1 MTEQDNLQNKE
12 QPSSGETALINQVQ
26 TNAAV
31 NAPANASEK
40 KPRKRHLF
48 AKGFAFGMGVMLM
61 ICIML
66 FLVLMLTRRVY
77 ISGRAGLADA
87 ELIAKTES
95 IAYYLKSHS
104 LYDYDPDSLRDGMLN
119 GLMEGTGD
127 RYAQYYNT
135 QELADLMNDYEGNF
149 CGLGVLIKQSPE
161 GDVYVSGTYKDS
173 PAEEAGFTEGDVFK
187 AVDGVDVEGWD
198 RYDVAE
204 LIRGE
209 EGTSVTITVYRESTG
224 ETLDLTATR
233 KQLKKIDVEYRMV
246 SDTTGYIWI
255 KDFDEVAVT
264 QFAEALEDLRSQG
277 MEDMILDLR
286 TNTGGLLRAVLDIT
300 RQIMCKGVIVS
311 TRNAQGETDS
321 YKCDGKNEFTGDI
334 LILTDG
340 YTASAS
346 EILVGALKDHGMAIS
361 MGTTTFGKGVVQDF
375 FYLSDA
381 SGIKFTTEEYLT
393 PNGTAIDGVGI
404 EPDIVVEF
412 DYDRY
417 IEDKTDNQLEAAI
430 EYMASH

>member
-1 MTEQDNLQNKE
+1 
-12 QPSSGETALINQVQ
+12 
-26 TNAAV
+26 
-31 NAPANASEK
+31 
-40 KPRKRHLF
+40 
-48 AKGFAFGMGVMLM
+48 
-61 ICIML
+61 
-66 FLVLMLTRRVY
+66 
-77 ISGRAGLADA
+77 
-87 ELIAKTES
+87 
-95 IAYYLKSHS
+95 
-104 LYDYDPDSLRDGMLN
+104 
-119 GLMEGTGD
+119 
-127 RYAQYYNT
+127 
-135 QELADLMNDYEGNF
+135 
-149 CGLGVLIKQSPE
+149 
-161 GDVYVSGTYKDS
+161 
-173 PAEEAGFTEGDVFK
+173 
-187 AVDGVDVEGWD
+187 
-198 RYDVAE
+198 
-204 LIRGE
+204 
-209 EGTSVTITVYRESTG
+209 
-224 ETLDLTATR
+224 
-233 KQLKKIDVEYRMV
+233 
-246 SDTTGYIWI
+246 
-255 KDFDEVAVT
+255 
-264 QFAEALEDLRSQG
+264 

>member
-1 MTEQDNLQNKE
+1 
-12 QPSSGETALINQVQ
+12 
-26 TNAAV
+26 
-31 NAPANASEK
+31 
-40 KPRKRHLF
+40 
-48 AKGFAFGMGVMLM
+48 MGVMLV

-104 LYDYDPDSLRDGMLN
+104 LYDYDPDALRDGMLQ

>member
-1 MTEQDNLQNKE
+1 MTEQDNLQYKE
-12 QPSSGETALINQVQ
+12 QPSSGETALINQAQ
-26 TNAAV
+26 TNAPV
-31 NAPANASEK
+31 NAPAQP
-40 KPRKRHLF
+40 PRRKHLF
-48 AKGFAFGMGVMLM
+48 AKGFAFGMGVMLV
-61 ICIML
+61 ICMML
-66 FLVLMLTRRVY
+66 FVVLMLTRRVY

-95 IAYYLKSHS
+95 IAYYLKGHS
-104 LYDYDPDSLRDGMLN
+104 LYDYDPDTLRDGMLD
-119 GLMEGTGD
+119 GLLVATGD
-127 RYAQYYNT
+127 KYAHYYNT

-149 CGLGVLIKQSPE
+149 CGLGVLIKQSE
-161 GDVYVSGTYKDS
+161 DGDVYVSGTYKDS

-187 AVDGVDVEGWD
+187 AVDGVDVEGWT

-255 KDFDEVAVT
+255 KDFDEVAIE
-264 QFAEALEDLRSQG
+264 QFAEALADLRSQG

-321 YKCDGKNEFTGDI
+321 YKCDGRNEFTGRI
-334 LILTDG
+334 IILTDG

-361 MGTTTFGKGVVQDF
+361 MGTTTYGKGVVQDF

-412 DYDRY
+412 DYESY
-417 IEDKTDNQLEAAI
+417 VKDKTDNQLEAAI
-430 EYMASH
+430 EYMENK